1 MSVISCNK
9 SPTTL
14 CHACQLGKHVR
25 LPFSN
30 STSITTA
37 SLDLVHCDVWTS
49 PVLSTSGFKYYL
61 VLLDDFSHY
70 CWSFP
75 LRHKSEVHRHIV
87 HFITYAQTQFAT
99 TPKSFQ
105 ADNGTEFVNTATTS
119 HLTSCGISLRL
130 SCPYTSPQN
139 GKAERMLR
147 TTNNTI
153 RTMLLHAFMPP
164 SYWAEALATATF
176 LLNRRPSSS
185 IQNQIPYQLLHKRL
199 LDYSSLRIF
208 GCLCYPNLTATSP
221 HKLAPRS
228 APCVFLGYPSSHKGY
243 RCLDM
248 STRRIIISRHVIFDE
263 SVFPF
268 SAAPSVASVPSSLDY
283 LMQGLSSQSAPASTA
298 CLPAVPTAAPPLDES
313 PDIHDLAIL

>member
-1 MSVISCNK
+1 V
-9 SPTTL
+9 
-14 CHACQLGKHVR
+14 
-25 LPFSN
+25 
-30 STSITTA
+30 TTA
-37 SLDLVHCDVWTS
+37 PFDLVHCDVWTS

-87 HFITYAQTQFAT
+87 DFIAYAQTQFAT

-119 HLTSCGISLRL
+119 YLASCGILLRL

-164 SYWAEALATATF
+164 SYWAEALTLQLF
-176 LLNRRPSSS
+176 SLIGVLPPPSKTRYLTNSS
-185 IQNQIPYQLLHKRL
+185 INASRITPPFAFSDAFAIRI
-199 LDYSSLRIF
+199 SLPP
-208 GCLCYPNLTATSP
+208 LPTNSP
-221 HKLAPRS
+221 HDQ
-228 APCVFLGYPSSHKGY
+228 H
-243 RCLDM
+243 
-248 STRRIIISRHVIFDE
+248 
-263 SVFPF
+263 
-268 SAAPSVASVPSSLDY
+268 
-283 LMQGLSSQSAPASTA
+283 PAS
-298 CLPAVPTAAPPLDES
+298 S
-313 PDIHDLAIL
+313 